1 MRCYAAAA
9 LSALVAITAAPAL
22 IVAPASANPAVKVA
36 PAPLLPLPSE
46 LDRDFYRPSAAK
58 VAAAKPGEILRA
70 RKITPANFGLVP
82 INVDAWQL
90 TFRSTDTQGRAI
102 PAVTTVLKPRGTT
115 KDMKRGG
122 ARKVISMQIAED
134 STAGHCSVSYAVQ
147 QFNASSLLGQ
157 VVAPAELLIAQGFL
171 DQGYAVVLPDH
182 EGPNHAYAAG
192 PLGARI
198 TLDSLRAVKAFA
210 PSSITEASPIGLYG
224 YSGGAIVTGHAAEL
238 KKSYAPE
245 LNIVGAAEGGVPAD
259 LKELLLAAQNGA
271 TSGLVF
277 GAVVGLTRE
286 YDYFRDF
293 TNRHVNPVGKAVMAL
308 KAPLCVQYQSMTFP
322 FMNNLGFIQWPGGAL
337 RAPAVKRLLNDT
349 KMGKSLPDM
358 PMYIWNSSLDE
369 IVPIH
374 QVDTLVKTY
383 CRNPEAQVTYTRDHL
398 SEHLIGEISGAPMAF
413 LWLKDRLD
421 GKPAKAGCTT
431 RDELTM
437 ASDAQWW
444 PTFSAT
450 IGTNLAGLF
459 GKALG
464 AGR

>member
-1 MRCYAAAA
+1 MKLATLATTA
-9 LSALVAITAAPAL
+9 LCALLVAATPAF
-22 IVAPASANPAVKVA
+22 VAAPASATPSLKIA
-36 PAPLLPLPSE
+36 PAPLIPLPAE
-46 LDRDFYRPSAAK
+46 LDSAFYRPPAAT
-58 VAAAKPGEILRA
+58 VAKAKPGQILGA
-70 RKITPANFGLVP
+70 RRITPANLGLVP

-90 TFRSTDTQGRAI
+90 SFRSTDTKGRAI

-115 KDMKRGG
+115 KGP
-122 ARKVISMQIAED
+122 RKVISMQIAED

-171 DQGYAVVLPDH
+171 AQGYAVVLPDH
-182 EGPNHAYAAG
+182 EGPNYAYAAG
-192 PLGARI
+192 PLGAHI

-210 PSSITEASPIGLYG
+210 PSSVTNASPIGLYG
-224 YSGGAIVTGHAAEL
+224 YSGGAIVTGHTAEL

-245 LNIVGAAEGGVPAD
+245 LNIVGAAEGGVPAN
-259 LKELLLAAQNGA
+259 LKDLLLAAQNGA

-277 GAVVGLTRE
+277 GAVVGLSRE
-286 YDYFRDF
+286 YDYFRTFLDR
-293 TNRHVNPVGKAVMAL
+293 NVDPLGKAVMAL
-308 KAPLCVQYQSMTFP
+308 KGPLCVQYQAMTFP
-322 FMNNLGFIQWPGGAL
+322 FMNNLGFIRWPGGAL
-337 RAPAVKRLLNDT
+337 QAPAVKRLLADT
-349 KMGKSLPDM
+349 KMGKSTPDM
-358 PMYIWNSSLDE
+358 PMYIWNSQLDE

-374 QVDTLVKTY
+374 QVNQLVNTY
-383 CRNPEAQVTYTRDHL
+383 CRDPKAQVTYTRDHL
-398 SEHLIGEISGAPMAF
+398 SEHLIGEVSGAPMAF

-437 ASDAQWW
+437 ASDARWW

-450 IGTNLAGLF
+450 IGSDLASLF

-464 AGR
+464 AGK